1 MPEQVDLTAPLRV
14 DLSRGPR
21 AIMTTNCPDLSH
33 SRLRPAVRRNLQRL
47 LAPQRMAFIGGAQA
61 ERTLATLRQQAFE
74 GTVDVVHPRRDKME
88 GYPCVQRIAD
98 LPAPPDAVFLP
109 VNADATI
116 DAPDALRERGA
127 RGGTR
132 WRAIRGG
139 RGLPIRRRRT
149 RRCSAPATPTPRS
162 AR

>member
-47 LAPQRMAFIGGAQA
+47 LAPRRMAFIGGAPA
-61 ERTLATLRQQAFE
+61 ERTLATLRQQDFH

-88 GYPCVQRIAD
+88 GNPSVQRIAY
-98 LPAPPDAVFLP
+98 LPA
-109 VNADATI
+109 
-116 DAPDALRERGA
+116 APDADILA
-127 RGGTR
+127 VNAHYT
-132 WRAIRGG
+132 I
-139 RGLPIRRRRT
+139 T
-149 RRCSAPATPTPRS
+149 
-162 AR
+162 